1 MERRLQNYKINMYP
15 RKIELKNDKLK
26 ELLQKK
32 GKLIE
37 EGRAISAQLD
47 SMDARMTDIDN
58 ELMEEEKKIDI
69 TDLNFNAEKLTAR
82 FNNLKAEMDELNAAV
97 KERLSSQ
104 VPAHLREE
112 YDTLNSKKKE
122 LEEERN
128 KIAMNAQKHNDK
140 IIPLVRKLLKDHL
153 QNEYEDFGSVKV
165 EDGVIKGEIF
175 SHLEDFKERFS
186 KANKSNLAKG

>member
-1 MERRLQNYKINMYP
+1 MERRLQINKINMYP

-26 ELLQKK
+26 GLLEAKS
-32 GKLIE
+32 KLIN
-37 EGRAISAQLD
+37 EGRAISTKLEA
-47 SMDARMTDIDN
+47 MDTRMAEIDT

-104 VPAHLREE
+104 VPTHLKEE
-112 YDTLNSKKKE
+112 YDKLSAEKKE

-128 KIAMNAQKHNDK
+128 KVAMNAQKHNDK
-140 IIPLVRKLLKDHL
+140 IIPLVRKLLKEHL

-186 KANKSNLAKG
+186 KANKSSLAKG